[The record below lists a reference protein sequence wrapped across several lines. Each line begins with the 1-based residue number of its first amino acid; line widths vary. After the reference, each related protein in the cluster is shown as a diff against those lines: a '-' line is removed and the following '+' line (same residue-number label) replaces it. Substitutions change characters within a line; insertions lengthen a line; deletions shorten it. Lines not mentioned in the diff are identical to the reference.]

1 MTDWMEPLSH
11 SKFAVMIVFGTFVVL
26 SVGGLQL
33 FGAWL
38 GRAPREERGGRGE
51 RIAALIAVLAV
62 AMLAMGA
69 GDMGVH
75 GRNFLNLAF
84 ALIGAADV
92 FIVVMLIWN
101 WRRGLPL
108 GDTEEEMRRIA
119 ARDL

>member
-1 MTDWMEPLSH
+1 MTDWMATLSQ
-11 SKFAVMIVFGTFVVL
+11 SKFAVMIIFGTLVVL

-33 FGAWL
+33 FAAWL

-51 RIAALIAVLAV
+51 RMAALLALLSALV
-62 AMLAMGA
+62 LAMGA
-69 GDMGVH
+69 GDMAAH

-84 ALIGAADV
+84 ALIGAADI
-92 FIVVMLIWN
+92 FIVATMIWS

-108 GDTEEEMRRIA
+108 GDTDEEMRRIA